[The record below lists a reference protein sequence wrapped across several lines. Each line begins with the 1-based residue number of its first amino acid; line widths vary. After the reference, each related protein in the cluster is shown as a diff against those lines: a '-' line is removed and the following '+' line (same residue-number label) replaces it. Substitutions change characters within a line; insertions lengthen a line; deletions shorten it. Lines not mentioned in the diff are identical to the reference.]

1 MDTGMN
7 GVIKFTEAASLALHA
22 MALLA
27 ADRDRRFQIQDIAGA
42 LRVSPSHL
50 AKVLQ
55 RLAKIGL
62 IRSVRGRAGG
72 FVLARD
78 PEAITA
84 LEIYEAVE
92 GPLAIRQ
99 CLFPEPQCHGDCILG
114 DTLAA
119 ASGLIRDKLSR
130 TSLAELSA
138 VFSGTPPGE
147 RQFRPAKVAGRR

>member
-1 MDTGMN
+1 MN
-7 GVIKFTEAASLALHA
+7 DVVKFTEAASLALHA

-27 ADRDRRFQIQDIAGA
+27 AERDHRLQIQDIARA

-62 IRSVRGRAGG
+62 IRSARGRTGG

-78 PEAITA
+78 PEAISA

-92 GPLAIRQ
+92 GPLEIRR
-99 CLFPEPQCHGDCILG
+99 CLFPEPQCRGDCMLG
-114 DTLAA
+114 DALAA
-119 ASGLIRDKLSR
+119 ASGLIRDSLAK
-130 TSLAELSA
+130 TSLTKLGS

-147 RQFRPAKVAGRR
+147 REPRPAKVAGRR